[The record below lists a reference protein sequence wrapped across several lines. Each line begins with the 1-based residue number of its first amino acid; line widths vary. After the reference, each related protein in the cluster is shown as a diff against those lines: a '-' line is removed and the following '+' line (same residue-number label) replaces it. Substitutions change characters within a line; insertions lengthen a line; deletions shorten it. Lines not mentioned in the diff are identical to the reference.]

1 MRRAQHRDAAGSSRF
16 YFRTQI
22 GSDSNRSSKSLLEQL
37 GTVPS
42 VQVDGLEPDFEE
54 MTMDEI
60 IHGKQSRQFPGLM
73 HLVLSYVDKADANEQ
88 VKKRIK
94 KYLDFIS
101 GRASGQSPYQSIS
114 LF

>member
-1 MRRAQHRDAAGSSRF
+1 MRRAQRRDAAGSSLF

-22 GSDSNRSSKSLLEQL
+22 ESDSNQSSKALLEQL
-37 GTVPS
+37 GTAPS
-42 VQVDGLEPDFEE
+42 VQVDGLEPEFEE
-54 MTMDEI
+54 MTMNEI
-60 IHGKQSRQFPGLM
+60 MHGKQSSQYPGLM
-73 HLVLSYVDKADANEQ
+73 HLVMSYVDKVDANEK